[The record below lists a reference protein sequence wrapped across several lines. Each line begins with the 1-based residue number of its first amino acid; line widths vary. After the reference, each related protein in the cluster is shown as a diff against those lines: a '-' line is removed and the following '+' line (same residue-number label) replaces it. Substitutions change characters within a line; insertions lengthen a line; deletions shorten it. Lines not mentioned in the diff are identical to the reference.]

1 MTDYYPLIAR
11 AVAGLEKN
19 TGDQRRALYERART
33 ALVAQLR
40 GLDPPLTESEITRE
54 RLALEESIRKVEAE
68 AARKARLETP
78 RIDPVTL
85 SRPLD
90 LPRRDDKPVP
100 ALIPQPS
107 ASPGRATAPAREPL
121 MHQAADRDAAVP
133 NRDPAPTAREP
144 ATGLRES
151 FSLGREPAPAM
162 REPPAAKREPPER
175 PMNDQPPRRSFLPDA
190 PAEAA
195 EPRRPDPPSGA
206 AAARAAGRSRARPPP
221 LTDEGLKGFRD
232 VVAEAETLGEATAQ
246 AARSAREAYAA
257 VPSDDPELDRMEPRL
272 EPMGLRAPLREPPP
286 ARGPEP
292 TAPMPE
298 ERSPARQAEAPRG
311 ADSARPPPPRRMG
324 TRHVSVLGE
333 ERPQRSSAA
342 LVAALFAV
350 LVIVSIAGALYWW
363 REPVKGWFAA
373 VRLPLQGPT
382 EQNPARPKIPDRV
395 GQPGQAEQSAAAAPA
410 GKNVLAAVAQRVVL
424 YEEDPA
430 DPQGKRFVGSAVW
443 RTETVSPGA
452 GQAPEVAIRADFEIP
467 ERNLTASISI
477 RRNTDQALPASH
489 TIELMFNVPADF
501 PFGGISNVPTILMK
515 QAEQARGVPLAGL
528 VVKVTP
534 TFFLV
539 GLASGEGDA
548 QHNVQLLKERA
559 WFDIP
564 LVYANGRR
572 AILAV
577 EKGTPGERAFA
588 EAFAAWGQ

>member
-68 AARKARLETP
+68 AARKAH
-78 RIDPVTL
+78 I
-85 SRPLD
+85 D
-90 LPRRDDKPVP
+90 LPRFDPASVTRPPDLFKREEKPAP
-100 ALIPQPS
+100 LIPQP
-107 ASPGRATAPAREPL
+107 PAPAREPV
-121 MHQAADRDAAVP
+121 M
-133 NRDPAPTAREP
+133 
-144 ATGLRES
+144 
-151 FSLGREPAPAM
+151 REPAPANREPAPSM
-162 REPPAAKREPPER
+162 REPPSREPPPVARGLPPER
-175 PMNDQPPRRSFLPDA
+175 PPADAPPRRSFIPDPLPDA
-190 PAEAA
+190 GER
-195 EPRRPDPPSGA
+195 RRPDASASADPAS
-206 AAARAAGRSRARPPP
+206 ARASGRNRARPPP

-246 AARSAREAYAA
+246 AARSAREAFAA
-257 VPSDDPELDRMEPRL
+257 VPSDDPEHDRMEPRL
-272 EPMGLRAPLREPPP
+272 EPVGLRAPVREAPP

-292 TAPMPE
+292 LPRMPE
-298 ERSPARQAEAPRG
+298 ERAPARSAEPPPAAEAPRP
-311 ADSARPPPPRRMG
+311 ASARMPV
-324 TRHVSVLGE
+324 RHVSVLGE
-333 ERPQRSSAA
+333 ERPRSSSTA

-363 REPVKGWFAA
+363 REPIKSWFAA
-373 VRLPLQGPT
+373 VRLPMQGQSND
-382 EQNPARPKIPDRV
+382 QNPTRPKIPDRV
-395 GQPGQAEQSAAAAPA
+395 GQPSAQADKGAGTAPA
-410 GKNVLAAVAQRVVL
+410 GKDAQVAAVAQRVVL

-430 DPQGKRFVGSAVW
+430 DPQGKRLVGSAIW

-452 GQAPEVAIRADFEIP
+452 GQAPELAIRADLEIP
-467 ERNLTASISI
+467 ERSVKATMSI

-489 TIELMFNVPADF
+489 TIELMFNIPADF

-515 QAEQARGVPLAGL
+515 QAEQARGAPLAGL

-539 GLASGEGDA
+539 GLSSGEGDV
-548 QHNVQLLKERA
+548 QRNIQLLKERA

-564 LVYANGRR
+564 VVYTNGRR